1 MILFG
6 HGTRSI
12 DLSEFPL
19 VRNANVYITISH
31 LASSQLNFWTPIV
44 DHRSHLFPFTH
55 KLSKFKSHLDFDWN
69 WIFFIEIG
77 WIVHRNAKNISSRV
91 VNNHWL
97 LLLLV
102 HCQYLYGYG
111 IRQTAYKTG
120 HTHSG
125 RIKSNKIWNVGWNW
139 IRVVIM
145 RIINERNLCIHTKRL
160 EFREPVLINNFLFLC
175 YFLHLC
181 GSIAIMLTEWNICD
195 WNEKTL
201 KTNHTQIKH
210 RIRKNKSQSDFQF
223 SLNVIGQSCKDL
235 AVGQIRLW
243 IVQSEKKRWK
253 ARL

>member
-1 MILFG
+1 MQTF
-6 HGTRSI
+6 TS
-12 DLSEFPL
+12 PL
-19 VRNANVYITISH
+19 VIWQAVSWTSEHQLLITGLTYSH
-31 LASSQLNFWTPIV
+31 LPINY
-44 DHRSHLFPFTH
+44 RS
-55 KLSKFKSHLDFDWN
+55 LSLISISIEIEL
-69 WIFFIEIG
+69 FFIEIG

>member
-1 MILFG
+1 MQTF
-6 HGTRSI
+6 TS
-12 DLSEFPL
+12 PL
-19 VRNANVYITISH
+19 VIWQAVSWTSEHQLLITGLTYSH
-31 LASSQLNFWTPIV
+31 LPINY
-44 DHRSHLFPFTH
+44 RS
-55 KLSKFKSHLDFDWN
+55 LSLISVSIEIDF
-69 WIFFIEIG
+69 FFIEIG
-77 WIVHRNAKNISSRV
+77 WILHRNAKNISSRV

>member
-1 MILFG
+1 MQTF
-6 HGTRSI
+6 TS
-12 DLSEFPL
+12 PL
-19 VRNANVYITISH
+19 VIWQAVSWTSEHQLLITGLTYSH
-31 LASSQLNFWTPIV
+31 LPINY
-44 DHRSHLFPFTH
+44 RS
-55 KLSKFKSHLDFDWN
+55 LSLISVSIEIDF
-69 WIFFIEIG
+69 FFIEIG